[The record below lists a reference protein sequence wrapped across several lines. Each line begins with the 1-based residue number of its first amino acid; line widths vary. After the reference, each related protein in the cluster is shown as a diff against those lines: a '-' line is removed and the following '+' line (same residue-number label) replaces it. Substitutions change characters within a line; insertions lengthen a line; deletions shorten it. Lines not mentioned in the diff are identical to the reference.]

1 MISKPCETS
10 FRLDGKIVVITGAAS
25 GIGLETAKLFAEKG
39 AVVCMC
45 DVNGEKVLAAA
56 KTVPNASGYQGN
68 IADADSVNA
77 LVESIIADH
86 GRIDVLVNSA
96 GVGDIDW
103 AEEMTEKMWRKVIDI
118 NLTGTFFISQ
128 RVGKEMIKAGN
139 GGKIISLA
147 SQAGLIAIDKHVA
160 YSASKAAIISVTKSL
175 AYEWGKYGIQ
185 VNAISPTATETPM
198 IDGYWNVGE
207 RQTTTLANTP
217 AGRYCKP
224 VEIACAA
231 LFLASEA
238 ANMITGENLVVDGGF
253 TIH

>member
-10 FRLDGKIVVITGAAS
+10 FRLDGKIAVITGAAS
-25 GIGLETAKLFAEKG
+25 GIGLETAKLFSEKG

-45 DVNGEKVLAAA
+45 DLNGEKVAEAA
-56 KTVPNASGYQGN
+56 KEVPNSYSYQAN
-68 IADADSVNA
+68 IADTASVDA
-77 LVESIIADH
+77 LVEKLISEH

-103 AEEMTEKMWRKVIDI
+103 AEDMTEKMWNKVIDI
-118 NLTGTFFISQ
+118 NLSGTFFISQ

-139 GGKIISLA
+139 GGKIISIA

-207 RQTTTLANTP
+207 RQTNTLANTP

-224 VEIACAA
+224 IEIACAA
-231 LFLASEA
+231 VFLASEA
-238 ANMITGENLVVDGGF
+238 ANMITGENLVIDGGF

>member
-1 MISKPCETS
+1 MISKTCETS
-10 FRLDGKIVVITGAAS
+10 FRLDGKIAVVTGAAS
-25 GIGLETAKLFAEKG
+25 GIGFETAKLFSEKG

-45 DVNGEKVLAAA
+45 DLNGEKVCEAS
-56 KTVPNASGYQGN
+56 KQVENSYCYTVN
-68 IADADSVNA
+68 IADCNSVDR
-77 LVESIIADH
+77 LVENIIKEH
-86 GRIDVLVNSA
+86 KKIDILINSA

-103 AEEMTEKMWRKVIDI
+103 AEDMTEAMWKKVIDI
-118 NLTGTFFISQ
+118 NLSGTFFISQ
-128 RVGKEMIKAGN
+128 RIGREMIKTGD
-139 GGKIISLA
+139 GGKIVSLA

-175 AYEWGKYGIQ
+175 AFEWGKYGIQ

-207 RQTTTLANTP
+207 RHTQTLANTP

-224 VEIACAA
+224 IEIACAA
-231 LFLASEA
+231 LFLASDA
-238 ANMITGENLVVDGGF
+238 ANMITGENLVIDGGF